1 MSSRAPLRA
10 LGGMRKCSDRKCIEL
25 YANMSPKKK
34 TKSLVPCLVFYYEK
48 YMAIVVMPSP
58 ASHLIKVKKQ
68 PSSNNLSLS
77 FSSSSSS
84 SFSFL
89 SHHFLLLFILLFP
102 SPPLQLPSP
111 PLPPSHSPPPLFP
124 PLLFTFYLLL
134 FLHFI
139 LHLSFS
145 SLSSCFLNPISH
157 FPYLT
162 FVVRVFLTT
171 LCKIINISHFL
182 LQQSSGDSSLSKC
195 ILFNLLSTFPH
206 QNANLSK
213 VCSHLVPFSYF
224 P

>member
-10 LGGMRKCSDRKCIEL
+10 LGGMREWSDRKCIEF
-25 YANMSPKKK
+25 YGNMSPKKR
-34 TKSLVPCLVFYYEK
+34 TKFLAPCLVFHYER

-58 ASHLIKVKKQ
+58 ASHLIKVKDSQ
-68 PSSNNLSLS
+68 VLIISPFPSPLLPHPS
-77 FSSSSSS
+77 FSFTSSSASISSSS
-84 SFSFL
+84 SFSF
-89 SHHFLLLFILLFP
+89 STSSFSSSSFYLLP
-102 SPPLQLPSP
+102 P
-111 PLPPSHSPPPLFP
+111 PLPPFYSSSF
-124 PLLFTFYLLL
+124 LLFSLP
-134 FLHFI
+134 
-139 LHLSFS
+139 

-171 LCKIINISHFL
+171 LCKIMNISHLFL
-182 LQQSSGDSSLSKC
+182 LQQSSRDSSLSKC

-206 QNANLSK
+206 QNANPSK